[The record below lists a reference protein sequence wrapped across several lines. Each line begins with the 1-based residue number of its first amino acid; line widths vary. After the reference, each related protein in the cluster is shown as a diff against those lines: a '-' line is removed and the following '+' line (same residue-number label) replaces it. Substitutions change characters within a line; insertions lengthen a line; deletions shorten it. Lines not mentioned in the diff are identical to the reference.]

1 MRDDE
6 LRSLLRSALREV
18 DVSEPGRDLWPRVVQ
33 RLDSRPVPHWIDLVL
48 AAAIVTLLAIVPQWF
63 FILAYHL

>member
-6 LRSLLRSALREV
+6 LRSLLRSAMPEIDARA
-18 DVSEPGRDLWPRVVQ
+18 PARDLWPQVVH
-33 RLDSRPVPHWIDLVL
+33 RIESRPSPHWLDIVL
-48 AAAIVTLLAIVPQWF
+48 AATVITLLALVPQWF